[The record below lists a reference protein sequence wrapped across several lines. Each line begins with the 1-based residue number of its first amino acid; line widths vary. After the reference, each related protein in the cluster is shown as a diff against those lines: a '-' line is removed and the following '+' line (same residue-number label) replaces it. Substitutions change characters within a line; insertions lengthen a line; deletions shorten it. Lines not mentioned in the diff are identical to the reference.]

1 MKRDLDRL
9 MAERSLDGFLVLGE
23 GHGPVMR
30 YLTSGGYFEGAL
42 LLKPRGEEVTLVH
55 GMMERDTAVATG
67 LRTINRE
74 EHFNGY
80 ELLKEFAAIGWQL
93 TPPTSPAPW
102 RWSGCAGGSGSMA
115 CRMRARRWH

>member
-9 MAERSLDGFLVLGE
+9 MAERNLDGFLVLGE

-55 GMMERDTAVATG
+55 GMMER
-67 LRTINRE
+67 
-74 EHFNGY
+74 GY
-80 ELLKEFAAIGWQL
+80 G
-93 TPPTSPAPW
+93 
-102 RWSGCAGGSGSMA
+102 GCHRSAHHQPRGTFQ
-115 CRMRARRWH
+115 RV